1 MRTTHVNNNITSNK
15 WVYLCE
21 CNLECGRLQWFSF
34 ISAFELHNCSYG
46 HIGWW
51 LCYVAK
57 FLVFVENLIC
67 AATVNFIF
75 LGKKKIVM
83 IKSHT
88 TKFTNLLCCC
98 GCPCCSWWTNCVL
111 TIAKALRNIY
121 RQSPWYSWYS
131 LHSYSTIVYDVELML
146 SPLHQIRG
154 EHKQSNAL
162 SSFVLVRIWCCEM

>member
-1 MRTTHVNNNITSNK
+1 MWSTSM
-15 WVYLCE
+15 VLFHLC
-21 CNLECGRLQWFSF
+21 LRIAQLFVWSHWMV
-34 ISAFELHNCSYG
+34 AVLCSKIPG
-46 HIGWW
+46 LRGESH
-51 LCYVAK
+51 LCSDSE
-57 FLVFVENLIC
+57 FHF
-67 AATVNFIF
+67 FR
-75 LGKKKIVM
+75 KKKIVM